1 MNIAE
6 EPSDEV
12 ISSGPEDT
20 DICSQQTS
28 ASAEAGDQSIKIER
42 KTSTGL
48 QLEQLANT
56 NLLTIRIKWQLQKE
70 EDDHCNS
77 RITDQIMDTIQH
89 YKGISVNNS
98 DTETYEFLPDT
109 KRLQVLEQNKDIYL
123 YEHGSQEYEKSY
135 KDNEEEDDWRY
146 DTVLQAQF
154 KYPKSL
160 ENACTDISELLK
172 SEPIGQHIDKWSIG
186 VNKHALTYPGNIFVG
201 GIAKSLSIGELS
213 FLFSKYGPILSMK
226 LIYDKTKG
234 EPNGYGFISY
244 PLGSQASLCIKEL
257 NGRTVNGSTLFI
269 NYHVE
274 RKERERIHWD
284 HVKEN
289 NNDDNFRCLFIGNL
303 PYHNPEKVE
312 TLITPKEVIEV
323 IKKELSKKFPDFDI
337 ISYYFPKRSNTRS
350 SSSVSFNEE
359 GSVESNKSSNNT
371 NGNAQDEDMLKGYGF
386 IKLINHEQA
395 LAAIE
400 TFNGFM
406 WHGNRLV
413 VNKAVQHKVYN
424 NHNSHDRHP
433 SISNHN
439 DMEVLEFANNP
450 MYDYNNYTYDRYYF
464 NNNKNGNSNDTSNV
478 RYFDSVRS
486 TPVAEKMDLF
496 YPQRESFS
504 EGRGQRV
511 PRFMGN
517 KFDMYQY
524 PSTSYSL
531 PIPMSNQQESNLY
544 VKHIPLSWTDEDLY
558 DFYKSFGE
566 IISVKVITVGG
577 SKNKYRQQSNDSSS
591 DNDLPVGSS
600 RGYGFVSFESPLDA
614 AKAILNTDGYQ
625 VSKDQVLSVSFA
637 QKRSNLFSS
646 DDDDQSQ
653 TDNSSKFQNFQ
664 PHNDYHKA
672 YPTKYN
678 KKFINALM
686 TQNQSQQQV
695 SRENYFI
702 PLQYPNTNTK
712 PVNSYNL
719 ISANQNNANWMMP
732 MFPSF
737 GFIPQVPPV
746 PYIIPPQNPAA
757 NHIPIMANGSNEE
770 EEFSSG
776 DYSMDY

>member
-1 MNIAE
+1 MITPE
-6 EPSDEV
+6 ETFDEAL
-12 ISSGPEDT
+12 SSGPEDT
-20 DICSQQTS
+20 DIYSQQTT
-28 ASAEAGDQSIKIER
+28 ASVECGDQSLKSER
-42 KTSTGL
+42 KSSTGL

-56 NLLTIRIKWQLQKE
+56 NLLTIRIKWKLQE
-70 EDDHCNS
+70 ENDFNKS
-77 RITDQIMDTIQH
+77 RITDVIMDTIQH
-89 YKGISVNNS
+89 YKGISVNNADS
-98 DTETYEFLPDT
+98 EAYEFLADK
-109 KRLQVLEQNKDIYL
+109 KRLQILEQNKDIYL
-123 YEHGSQEYEKSY
+123 YEHGTQEYEKSF
-135 KDNEEEDDWRY
+135 KDSENDEEDDWKY

-154 KYPKSL
+154 KYPRSL
-160 ENACTDISELLK
+160 ENTCADISELLR
-172 SEPIGQHIDKWSIG
+172 SDVNAQFLVKWSIG

-213 FLFSKYGPILSMK
+213 FLFSKYGPVLSMK

-234 EPNGYGFISY
+234 EPNGYGFFSY

-257 NGRTVNGSTLFI
+257 NGKTISGSTLFI

-289 NNDDNFRCLFIGNL
+289 NNDDNYRCLFIGNL
-303 PYHNPEKVE
+303 PYHNPEKE
-312 TLITPKEVIEV
+312 ESLITPKDVIDV
-323 IKKELSKKFPDFDI
+323 IKKELSKKFSDFDI
-337 ISYYFPKRSNTRS
+337 ISYYFPKKSNARS
-350 SSSVSFNEE
+350 SSSVSFQDE
-359 GSVESNKSSNNT
+359 GSIDSNKMSNIT
-371 NGNAQDEDMLKGYGF
+371 NGDAQEEDMLKGYGF

-424 NHNSHDRHP
+424 NHNNHDKQS
-433 SISNHN
+433 SISNHT
-439 DMEVLEFANNP
+439 DMEAFEFTNSP
-450 MYDYNNYTYDRYYF
+450 TYDYNNYTYDGYYF
-464 NNNKNGNSNDTSNV
+464 NNIKIGNSNDSSNG
-478 RYFDSVRS
+478 RYFDSVKS
-486 TPVAEKMDLF
+486 TPVTEKMDLY
-496 YPQRESFS
+496 YPPRESFS

-511 PRFMGN
+511 PRFMGS
-517 KFDMYQY
+517 KYDMYQY
-524 PSTSYSL
+524 PSASCGL

-558 DFYKSFGE
+558 GFYKTFGE

-591 DNDLPVGSS
+591 DSDLPVGSS

-614 AKAILNTDGYQ
+614 AKAISNTDGYQ

-637 QKRSNLFSS
+637 QKRGNLPSG
-646 DDDDQSQ
+646 DDDDLSQ
-653 TDNSSKFQNFQ
+653 TDESSNYQGSQPQNE
-664 PHNDYHKA
+664 YHKS

-678 KKFINALM
+678 RKFMNALM
-686 TQNQSQQQV
+686 NQNHPQQQV
-695 SRENYFI
+695 SRENYFM
-702 PLQYPNTNTK
+702 QYPTNSSK
-712 PVNSYNL
+712 AVNSYNL
-719 ISANQNNANWMMP
+719 ISANQNNPNWMMP

-746 PYIIPPQNPAA
+746 PYMIPPQNPTL
-757 NHIPIMANGSNEE
+757 NHIPIMTNGNNEE
-770 EEFSSG
+770 EEFSNAN
-776 DYSMDY
+776 YSMDF

>member
-1 MNIAE
+1 MISTE
-6 EPSDEV
+6 ESFDDI
-12 ISSGPEDT
+12 ISSGLEDT
-20 DICSQQTS
+20 DICSQQTT
-28 ASAEAGDQSIKIER
+28 ASAEGEDQSSKNER

-56 NLLTIRIKWQLQKE
+56 NLLTVRIKWQLPE
-70 EDDHCNS
+70 ENGHYKS
-77 RITDQIMDTIQH
+77 RITDQILDAIQH
-89 YKGISVNNS
+89 YKGISVNS
-98 DTETYEFLPDT
+98 ADTEAYEFLPET
-109 KRLQVLEQNKDIYL
+109 KRSQILEQNKDIYL
-123 YEHGSQEYEKSY
+123 FEHGTEEYGKSY
-135 KDNEEEDDWRY
+135 EDSEKENNWKY

-160 ENACTDISELLK
+160 QNACADTSEILK
-172 SEPIGQHIDKWSIG
+172 SEANRQYIDRWSIG

-226 LIYDKTKG
+226 LIYDRTKG
-234 EPNGYGFISY
+234 EPNGYGFFSY
-244 PLGSQASLCIKEL
+244 ALGSQASLCIKEL
-257 NGRTVNGSTLFI
+257 NGKTVNGSTLFI

-303 PYHNPEKVE
+303 PYHNPDKEE
-312 TLITPKEVIEV
+312 ALITPKEVIDV

-337 ISYYFPKRSNTRS
+337 ISYYFPRRSNTRS
-350 SSSVSFNEE
+350 SSSVSFNDE
-359 GSVESNKSSNNT
+359 GSIDPNKISST
-371 NGNAQDEDMLKGYGF
+371 TIGAAQDEDVLKGYGF

-424 NHNSHDRHP
+424 NHNNHDKQS
-433 SISNHN
+433 SIISHN
-439 DMEVLEFANNP
+439 DMEALEFANNP

-464 NNNKNGNSNDTSNV
+464 NNNKNENNNDTTNV

-486 TPVAEKMDLF
+486 TPVTEKMDLF

-511 PRFMGN
+511 PRFVGN
-517 KFDMYQY
+517 KYDMYQY

-558 DFYKSFGE
+558 GFYKTFGE

-591 DNDLPVGSS
+591 DSELPVGSS

-637 QKRSNLFSS
+637 QKRGNLSSS
-646 DDDDQSQ
+646 DEDDQSQ
-653 TDNSSKFQNFQ
+653 TDSTSNHQVSQQQSE
-664 PHNDYHKA
+664 YHKP

-686 TQNQSQQQV
+686 NQNHPQQHV
-695 SRENYFI
+695 SRENYFM

-712 PVNSYNL
+712 GVNSYNL
-719 ISANQNNANWMMP
+719 INQNNPNWMMP

-746 PYIIPPQNPAA
+746 PYMMPPQSSTT
-757 NHIPIMANGSNEE
+757 NHIPIMASGNNED
-770 EEFSSG
+770 EEFSNG
-776 DYSMDY
+776 NYSMDY